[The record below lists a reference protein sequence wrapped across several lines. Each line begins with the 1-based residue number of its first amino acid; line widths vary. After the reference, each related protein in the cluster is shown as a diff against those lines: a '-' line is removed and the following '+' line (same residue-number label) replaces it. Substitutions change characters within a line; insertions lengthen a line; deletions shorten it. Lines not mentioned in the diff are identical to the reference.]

1 MSNCFSLASAEPF
14 FNLLTAS
21 EQEEE
26 GERKKKEENLEIRF
40 NPYWSLCCYCLVK
53 KGTKEKW
60 EAQAK
65 AAYEEARY
73 DMPSLPFV
81 PFFLI
86 IFLFFTLSQE
96 LLRVREVPGELET
109 NGGWHHDRTLHQSL
123 RRLFGYLPGQRR
135 KNCYSFSY
143 ILPGSA
149 GTLPLQLIFSSW
161 RDVMCVREWE
171 KDKVLSFFKKNFPH
185 SDQLRMSYRCFI
197 FFLYL
202 SLHLDWDNWFVTLA
216 RILLFVLS

>member
-1 MSNCFSLASAEPF
+1 MRS
-14 FNLLTAS
+14 T
-21 EQEEE
+21 
-26 GERKKKEENLEIRF
+26 G
-40 NPYWSLCCYCLVK
+40 
-53 KGTKEKW
+53 KGSVW
-60 EAQAK
+60 GGLICP
-65 AAYEEARY
+65 
-73 DMPSLPFV
+73 PSPLFL
-81 PFFLI
+81 FFLL
-86 IFLFFTLSQE
+86 IFSFFTLSQE

-161 RDVMCVREWE
+161 RDVMCMREWE

-216 RILLFVLS
+216 RILLFVPS